1 MAKDKI
7 ISKDAI
13 IFVPG
18 LGREIVDQRIDTV
31 ARRLTGALERQTL
44 SAKPK
49 FQVIGAP
56 EEQYGQV
63 YTTPVRTI
71 AVQKSDKEKARP
83 LADLYELDYRETITK
98 RFKDRNSLSKAIVML
113 WVLLAVCPRFLL
125 SLTKKSKN
133 LKDKIQV
140 LFIAGII
147 GAIVAY
153 MAIIVSAGVLTLLD
167 TPEIKEDAMGQI
179 KMIVQKVG
187 ANMNARQNA
196 EKSQDTG
203 GNKTTA
209 ESGDGVINNKGTES
223 KAKLNLIQGLVLIIM
238 SLGLFKKK
246 SFKETVSTIATEFVC
261 ASNYLRLASQKT
273 AILGQA
279 AALLEHIAEKNDDY
293 GSVHLVAF
301 SFGTLV
307 SLDLLFPHSRP
318 GARLSTVK
326 NFVTIGCP
334 FDIVRTYWPNY
345 FKNRQRQSNA
355 PEQWVNLYAP
365 LDIFGSNFRDDAK
378 TDAADQGI
386 VLGSDTSVHIMP
398 TSNISYRVG
407 MQTEQLSLFDIL
419 TVKGAEI
426 HSLYWS
432 GSNVPELSCF
442 DDVVAKLFGANPIL
456 SEAA

>member
-1 MAKDKI
+1 MAEDKI

-31 ARRLTGALERQTL
+31 ARRLTGALERQTI

-63 YTTPVRTI
+63 YTTAVRTI

-83 LADLYELDYRETITK
+83 LVDLYELDYRETITK

-113 WVLLAVCPRFLL
+113 WVLMAVCPRFLL
-125 SLTKKSKN
+125 SLTKKSKD

-147 GAIVAY
+147 AAIVAY

-167 TPEIKEDAMGQI
+167 APEIKEDAMGQI
-179 KMIVQKVG
+179 KIIVQKVG
-187 ANMNARQNA
+187 ANISAWQNV
-196 EKSQDTG
+196 EKSQSTG
-203 GNKTTA
+203 GNKTTD
-209 ESGDGVINNKGTES
+209 ESEDGVIHNKGTES

-238 SLGLFKKK
+238 SLGLFRKK
-246 SFKETVSTIATEFVC
+246 SFKETVSTIAIEFVC
-261 ASNYLRLASQKT
+261 ASNYLRLASQKP

-345 FKNRQRQSNA
+345 FKNRQRQANA

-386 VLGSDTSVHIMP
+386 VLGSDTYVHIMP

-442 DDVVAKLFGANPIL
+442 DDVVAKLFGADPIL
-456 SEAA
+456 SQTA